1 MEVLGAHLPDIVGV
15 EVGQLLHVE
24 DGGGLGDAAD
34 VEDLGQLSQGEELPL
49 GVLAPGRPAQ
59 QGDIV
64 YHRLGQ
70 VAHGDEILV
79 GGVALALGHL
89 VVLIPHDG
97 GAVDIGGH
105 LPAEGLIEQ
114 VVLGGGGQVL
124 AAPHHVG
131 DAHQVVVHHV
141 GEVVGGQ
148 AVGLQQHLVV
158 QGVVVHGDVAEHR
171 VGEGGLAP
179 VGDLLPDHIGLP
191 GVHPGLGLLGGEG
204 AAGIVGP
211 VKLAA
216 VLLTLALAAEAVVG
230 VALLHQQPGE
240 VGVQAPPLGLDI
252 GAHRAA
258 DVGALVPGQ
267 AALAQGG
274 IDHLGGA
281 LHQAALVGV
290 LDAED
295 EGAAAVPGDEP
306 GVQGGAQVAHVHV
319 AGGGGGEAGAHA
331 ALGNTRLQLGK
342 PVQIHG
348 KISFII
354 ICATILFFSV
364 RIVKGV

>member
-1 MEVLGAHLPDIVGV
+1 M
-15 EVGQLLHVE
+15 
-24 DGGGLGDAAD
+24 
-34 VEDLGQLSQGEELPL
+34 
-49 GVLAPGRPAQ
+49 
-59 QGDIV
+59 
-64 YHRLGQ
+64 
-70 VAHGDEILV
+70 
-79 GGVALALGHL
+79 
-89 VVLIPHDG
+89 VVD
-97 GAVDIGGH
+97 
-105 LPAEGLIEQ
+105 
-114 VVLGGGGQVL
+114 
-124 AAPHHVG
+124 
-131 DAHQVVVHHV
+131 HV

-191 GVHPGLGLLGGEG
+191 GVHPGLGLFGGEG
-204 AAGIVGP
+204 AAGVVGA

-216 VLLTLALAAEAVVG
+216 VLLALALAAEAVVG

-252 GAHRAA
+252 GANRAA
-258 DVGALVPGQ
+258 DIGTLVPGQ
-267 AALAQGG
+267 AALAQGVV
-274 IDHLGGA
+274 DHLGGT
-281 LHQAALVGV
+281 LHQAALIGV
-290 LDAED
+290 LDAKD

-331 ALGNTRLQLGK
+331 ALGDAALQFLK

-348 KISFII
+348 KNSFFLVIPF
-354 ICATILFFSV
+354 ILPYSIFSLEDCQGQLNM
-364 RIVKGV
+364 I